1 MLIFLS
7 KKQERYIY
15 DLLTKE
21 LIDIIDR
28 IESIDEYLE
37 KHPDPDPDAAAEFQI
52 ARAEAKADE
61 DLTEQILDKLNR
73 FRFI

>member
-1 MLIFLS
+1 MLIFLT
-7 KKQERYIY
+7 KKQQRYISN
-15 DLLTKE
+15 
-21 LIDIIDR
+21 LILREMKDNIDR

-37 KHPDPDPDAAAEFQI
+37 KHPDPDAAAEFQI